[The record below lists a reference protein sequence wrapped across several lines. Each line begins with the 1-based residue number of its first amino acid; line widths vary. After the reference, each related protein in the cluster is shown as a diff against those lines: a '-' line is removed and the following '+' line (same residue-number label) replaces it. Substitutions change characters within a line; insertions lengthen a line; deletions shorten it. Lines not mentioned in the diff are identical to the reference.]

1 MHRVYKTFYNWLKLG
16 YRQFFFR
23 LLLSHFTVL
32 IVGGQDS
39 HLPPHGSREVII
51 ILGSL
56 TSCDPTNIHQTITET
71 EAARYAHTFFLII
84 SYFPELTL
92 VCAPPR
98 IRVNII
104 GLAADMKICRDISEQ
119 TKGTLFFLISPFSRC
134 TLSSVPKRSI
144 PSPTQI

>member
-1 MHRVYKTFYNWLKLG
+1 MKALQNKKKLETRGAPSLQNVLQLAKTGLSSV
-16 YRQFFFR
+16 FFR
-23 LLLSHFTVL
+23 RLLSHFTVL
-32 IVGGQDS
+32 IVCGQDS

-71 EAARYAHTFFLII
+71 EAARYAHTFCLFI

-92 VCAPPR
+92 VCASNR

-119 TKGTLFFLISPFSRC
+119 TKGTFLISPFAHSP
-134 TLSSVPKRSI
+134 LRS
-144 PSPTQI
+144 